1 MLKETAAQKSFFTL
15 GVLLSTLQLHLA
27 VSDLG
32 MGIGAYGTEGR
43 SIRNKLGSLWTSSCI
58 ATKRPYMSK

>member
-15 GVLLSTLQLHLA
+15 GVLLSTLHPHLA

-58 ATKRPYMSK
+58 ATKRSYMS

>member
-1 MLKETAAQKSFFTL
+1 MLKETAAQKSFFTR
-15 GVLLSTLQLHLA
+15 SSPIYIATTPIA

-58 ATKRPYMSK
+58 ATKRPYMS